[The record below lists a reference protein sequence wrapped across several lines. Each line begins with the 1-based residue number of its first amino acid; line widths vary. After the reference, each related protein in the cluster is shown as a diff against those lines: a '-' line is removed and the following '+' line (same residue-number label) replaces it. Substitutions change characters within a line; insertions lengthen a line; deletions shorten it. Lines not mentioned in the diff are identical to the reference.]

1 MLVAIAGALA
11 RGFADSK
18 HPHKYIRTLMN
29 VVTVAAATQAAGFA
43 HRALGGTLGHF
54 EWPFQAAPIAAAI
67 VAYFFVKVLSAEVV
81 RPLLTKQPIRRSWPE
96 RILVDCPIYFIGAA
110 IAVGAVE
117 LIDHQM
123 WEVLPV
129 VVVPLYFMLRTYRD
143 YVSRLDDEHRRSEV
157 IESLDQGM
165 CVVDGAGRVTLWN
178 DALERIAGVSRQK
191 ALGDSL
197 VGAVPI
203 LANTELPR
211 AVTETLKD
219 RTPRMIAHLPTGACC
234 GRARSACQGTSGFGG
249 LDAPVARH
257 HRTNTGRTRVEAQ
270 RRAARAR
277 GRGRKRRMV
286 GVGPSHEGVLL
297 LGAVAGDPWRRPEKR
312 VSAVRRIGST
322 ACIQTIWMR

>member
-1 MLVAIAGALA
+1 
-11 RGFADSK
+11 
-18 HPHKYIRTLMN
+18 
-29 VVTVAAATQAAGFA
+29 
-43 HRALGGTLGHF
+43 
-54 EWPFQAAPIAAAI
+54 
-67 VAYFFVKVLSAEVV
+67 
-81 RPLLTKQPIRRSWPE
+81 
-96 RILVDCPIYFIGAA
+96 
-110 IAVGAVE
+110 
-117 LIDHQM
+117 
-123 WEVLPV
+123 
-129 VVVPLYFMLRTYRD
+129 MLRTYRD

-178 DALERIAGVSRQK
+178 DALERIAGVSRHE

-211 AVTETLKD
+211 AVTRDAERSNGTND
-219 RTPRMIAHLPTGACC
+219 RASAAGACC
-234 GRARSACQGTSGFGG
+234 RRAGFGCQGASGFGG

-277 GRGRKRRMV
+277 SPGRERRMV

-297 LGAVAGDPWRRPEKR
+297 LGEVAGDRWIARERPAS
-312 VSAVRRIGST
+312 VVPRIGST
-322 ACIQTIWMR
+322 ACIQMT